1 MNYLNISTIRE
12 CTTAEGPGKRFSIWV
27 QGCLKRCKNC
37 CNQDMQEL
45 RKNKIVSTQSIINK
59 IEQAKNEYDIEGI
72 TLLGGEPTLQAKGL
86 SEIVKWCKSND
97 LSVMLFTGY
106 LYEELLNSDNEY
118 LQELISYTDVIVD
131 GEFKEELYDSNRA
144 WVGSSNQKIYFLT
157 DIYKG
162 DSSFFT
168 DRKVEFLVTKDN
180 ILINGWPF

>member
-1 MNYLNISTIRE
+1 
-12 CTTAEGPGKRFSIWV
+12 
-27 QGCLKRCKNC
+27 
-37 CNQDMQEL
+37 
-45 RKNKIVSTQSIINK
+45 
-59 IEQAKNEYDIEGI
+59 
-72 TLLGGEPTLQAKGL
+72 
-86 SEIVKWCKSND
+86 
-97 LSVMLFTGY
+97 MLFTGY

-157 DIYKG
+157 DIYKD